1 MTEPWSYTL
10 TDLVRYS
17 GAALDF
23 NTIHHDAPAARDAGF
38 AGIVAHGMLTLGRVL
53 AHLADDAGPAGLSA
67 CRARFRA
74 PVYLDTPLAATTT
87 RRPGIAAAADRGGE
101 VGALASTA
109 VPADSSGAPASARTA
124 TRASG
129 AAATAARPG
138 GVDITVTC
146 GDIVALTVEADL
158 GSRPPSPAIPADAPV
173 ADHRLHVERGVLTR
187 LAGAVGARAPFWYD
201 AFAADQA
208 GLAGVP
214 GIPTLAFAL
223 PALGWYPD
231 EQSGPGSA
239 RPDPV
244 ADSARWARSSGPVV
258 HGGQTFAYHRPLVAG
273 ETVRSRHWIT
283 GRTAKT
289 GRAGELRFTD
299 VTQLITGSGGE
310 PVVSATATLLA
321 TGPA

>member
-1 MTEPWSYTL
+1 MTASWGYSL

-17 GAALDF
+17 GAAQDF

-38 AGIVAHGMLTLGRVL
+38 AGIVAHGMLTLGCVL
-53 AHLADDAGPAGLSA
+53 AHLADDAGPAGLTA

-74 PVYLDTPLAATTT
+74 PVYLDTPITVTAKDRA
-87 RRPGIAAAADRGGE
+87 GGAD
-101 VGALASTA
+101 L
-109 VPADSSGAPASARTA
+109 
-124 TRASG
+124 
-129 AAATAARPG
+129 
-138 GVDITVTC
+138 IVTC
-146 GDIVALTVEADL
+146 GDTVALTVEADL
-158 GSRPPSPAIPADAPV
+158 GSRPPLPALPGEEPV
-173 ADHRLHVERGVLTR
+173 ADHCLCVERGALTR
-187 LAGAVGARAPFWYD
+187 LAHAVDAKSPIWYD
-201 AFAADQA
+201 ARAAAEAGFAD
-208 GLAGVP
+208 VP

-231 EQSGPGSA
+231 GQSGPGSA

-283 GRTAKT
+283 GRTTKT

-321 TGPA
+321 TGPV

>member
-1 MTEPWSYTL
+1 MTTTWCYTL

-23 NTIHHDAPAARDAGF
+23 NTIHHDAPAARAAGF
-38 AGIVAHGMLTLGRVL
+38 AGVVAHGMLTLGRVL
-53 AHLADDAGPAGLSA
+53 AHLADEAGPAGLAA

-74 PVYLDTPLAATTT
+74 PVHLDTPLS
-87 RRPGIAAAADRGGE
+87 
-101 VGALASTA
+101 LTA
-109 VPADSSGAPASARTA
+109 QD
-124 TRASG
+124 
-129 AAATAARPG
+129 RPG
-138 GVDITVTC
+138 GVDLTVTC
-146 GDIVALTVEADL
+146 GDTVALTAEADL
-158 GSRPPSPAIPADAPV
+158 GPAPPPPAEPADAPV
-173 ADHRLHVERGVLTR
+173 ADHRLRVERGPLTQ
-187 LAGAVGARAPFWYD
+187 LARAVGARAPFWYD
-201 AFAADQA
+201 TRAAEQA

-223 PALGWYPD
+223 PAFGWYPD
-231 EQSGPGSA
+231 EQPGSGA

-244 ADSARWARSSGPVV
+244 ADSARWACSTGPVV
-258 HGGQTFAYHRPLVAG
+258 HGGQTFTYHRPLVAG

-283 GRTAKT
+283 GRTTKT
-289 GRAGELRFTD
+289 GRAGDLRFTD

>member
-1 MTEPWSYTL
+1 MTAPWCYTL

-23 NTIHHDAPAARDAGF
+23 NTIHHDARAARDAGF
-38 AGIVAHGMLTLGRVL
+38 AGLVAHGMLTLGRVL
-53 AHLADDAGPAGLSA
+53 AHLADEAGAAGLTA

-74 PVYLDTPLAATTT
+74 PVYLDTPISL
-87 RRPGIAAAADRGGE
+87 
-101 VGALASTA
+101 TA
-109 VPADSSGAPASARTA
+109 KD
-124 TRASG
+124 
-129 AAATAARPG
+129 RPG
-138 GVDITVTC
+138 GAGLTVTC
-146 GDIVALTVEADL
+146 GDTVALTAEVDL
-158 GSRPPSPAIPADAPV
+158 GSPPPPPVEPTDAPV
-173 ADHRLHVERGVLTR
+173 ADHRLRVERGALTQ
-187 LAGAVGARAPFWYD
+187 LARAVGARAPFWYD
-201 AFAADQA
+201 TRAAERA
-208 GLAGVP
+208 GLAAVP

-231 EQSGPGSA
+231 EQPAAGA

-244 ADSARWARSSGPVV
+244 ADSARWARSTGPVV

-283 GRTAKT
+283 GRTSKT

-299 VTQLITGSGGE
+299 VTQLITGAGGE